1 MGVTDNDSPEGSSM
15 KSSLCAVVVL
25 VAGGILAGCG
35 AEDKEVGAV
44 GEEPVTGYDGPRNLP
59 LGAPCQ
65 PSDESLPDFSAFD
78 TDEINFETG
87 HAGCA
92 SGVCLL
98 NHFQGRVSCP
108 YGQAAP
114 GDPNQLDSP
123 PCLVLDGSERVAV
136 EVAPQLVNRRAED
149 VATCSC
155 RCASLDGTGPVCPC
169 PIGFECVRLLPF
181 SFGPDDPYRNFM
193 GSYCIKA
200 GTAYDSN
207 MSRETCDWE
216 TQSCGPG

>member
-1 MGVTDNDSPEGSSM
+1 M
-15 KSSLCAVVVL
+15 KSSSYAVVVL
-25 VAGGILAGCG
+25 VAGGLLAGCG

-44 GEEPVTGYDGPRNLP
+44 GEGPVIGYDGPRNQP

-65 PSDESLPDFSAFD
+65 PLDELFPEFSAFA
-78 TDEINFETG
+78 TSEVNVAIQYP
-87 HAGCA
+87 GCA
-92 SGVCLL
+92 SGVCLV

-114 GDPNQLDSP
+114 DDPNQLASP

-136 EVAPQLVNRRAED
+136 AVAPQLVNRRAED
-149 VATCSC
+149 AATCSC

-181 SFGPDDPYRNFM
+181 RLGGPDDRSRDLS

-200 GTAYDSN
+200 GTAYDPS
-207 MSRETCDWE
+207 MSHETCDWE
-216 TQSCGPG
+216 TQSCGPV